1 MGRFSGT
8 NYTYHEPS
16 EDVIMIPLCQIY
28 VWEAKQDDAS
38 SNKGV
43 IFTEVE
49 SVEITDSYKE
59 LVSIATIKIPRG
71 SVIGKTMGTDDI
83 DKKVKTGNMTTETT
97 ETSMKTSTDTGDL
110 VVPGSSVDGNGN
122 PTMSANMVRDDIG
135 FVEMDRSKERLIKQ
149 DDFAIGNRIEIK
161 LGYYIT
167 SDKEPDDPDNSIF
180 QRVKKGED
188 LGLTTVFRG
197 FISGCSPTTPLEIS
211 CKGMGSKLAKKQCPN
226 LIAKKDYTINDL
238 FKSGGTFDLL
248 KGTGLTLSPISE
260 AQNMNVGKI
269 NLSKNIT
276 VADVCD
282 ELKKC
287 GLICFVEPNGVN
299 LRVGRTLYSSG
310 KNESDKSSIRYTGN
324 SNRPGPQIIQ
334 FDWDVAKDSLSIT
347 RIDKN
352 FLAVRAQALIPVKVG
367 KNIETRTLRVTVRKA
382 TSDTEGAMGGFLF
395 TNEHNNQQA
404 KVDKKKGGNKNVYKT
419 NVDLDNYTIVPFIM
433 HDDQCTMAKLKEA
446 AKNYWKQFSTTGVSG
461 SVTIFGDK
469 VIYPSETIM
478 LIDPRQPEKNGL
490 YLVETVTTS
499 FSVDGGYRRELKLP
513 NKIMNYEG
521 KITYIDD

>member
-8 NYTYHEPS
+8 DYTYHGS
-16 EDVIMIPLCQIY
+16 ADDVIMIPICQIR
-28 VWEAKQDDAS
+28 VWDAKLDDVS
-38 SNKGV
+38 SDKGV

-49 SVEITDSYKE
+49 SIEITDSYKE
-59 LVSIATIKIPRG
+59 LVSIATIRIPRG
-71 SVIGKTMGTDDI
+71 SVLAKTMGIDDTD
-83 DKKVKTGNMTTETT
+83 KEVKSGNMTNDKE
-97 ETSMKTSTDTGDL
+97 ETSMKKTTNTGEL
-110 VVPGSSVDGNGN
+110 VVPGSSVDKSGD
-122 PTMSANMVRDDIG
+122 PTLSANMVRDDIG
-135 FVEMDRSKERLIKQ
+135 FVEMNKSTERLLKQ

-161 LGYYIT
+161 LGYYINT
-167 SDKEPDDPDNSIF
+167 GAEPDDPDDDIF
-180 QRVKKGED
+180 TKIKTESVKE
-188 LGLTTVFRG
+188 LTTVFRG

-211 CKGMGSKLAKKQCPN
+211 CKGMGTKLQKKQCPN

-248 KGTGLTLSPISE
+248 KGTGLKLSPISE
-260 AQNMNVGKI
+260 SMDINVGKI
-269 NLSKNIT
+269 NLSKNLT

-287 GLICFVEPNGVN
+287 GLVCFIEPNGVN
-299 LRVGRTLYSSG
+299 LRVGRLLYSTG
-310 KNESDKSSIRYTGN
+310 KKESDKASLRYN
-324 SNRPGPQIIQ
+324 SDKPTPQIIQ
-334 FDWDVAKDSLSIT
+334 FDWDVAKDNLSIT

-352 FLAVRAQALIPVKVG
+352 FLAVRAQAFVKVQG
-367 KNIETRTLRVTVRKA
+367 KKHIEFRNLRVTVRKA
-382 TSDTEGAMGGFLF
+382 TEDTQGAIGGFLF
-395 TNEHNNQQA
+395 TNEHNVQDA
-404 KVDKKKGGNKNVYKT
+404 KADKKPGGNKGVYKT
-419 NVDLDNYTIVPFIM
+419 NVDLDNYTVVPFIM
-433 HDDQCTMAKLKEA
+433 HDYNCTMDKLKEA

-469 VIYPSETIM
+469 IIYPSESVM

-521 KITYIDD
+521 KITYIED